1 MKLRYK
7 MFPGMQ
13 ITEAS
18 YSAILHNRVCNGPEN
33 CVLHVLPNADIFFSP
48 LPQSAFK
55 NRAAKLKWR
64 TCYQML
70 IHHLQVPPHKSKLQA
85 TLGAIRAAPLP
96 QSPLITQ

>member
-1 MKLRYK
+1 
-7 MFPGMQ
+7 MFPEKQ

-18 YSAILHNRVCNGPEN
+18 YGTVLHNRVCDGPKN
-33 CVLHVLPNADIFFSP
+33 CVLHVLPNADISP
-48 LPQSAFK
+48 PPQSAFK
-55 NRAAKLKWR
+55 NRAAELKSR